1 MLNLARQANFSVLDF
16 ETTGSVPGWELEPWQ
31 LGVVRMESGKVCPD
45 EYFEQYFQIAPD
57 RPFNPRAP
65 GRHAQLRDQLAV
77 SPSPRE
83 SWGEISHWVTNR
95 TLVAHNIGTERTIL
109 TKIAPMHRFDSWI
122 DTLHLTR
129 YAYPQLPSKSLDQV
143 IDALGLTT
151 RLREVCPERKEDDDP
166 DLPPRAPHDA
176 LYDAFAC
183 AVLLEH
189 FLALPGWENVTVEN
203 LSLK

>member
-31 LGVVRMESGKVCPD
+31 LGIVRMENGRVRAD
-45 EYFEQYFQIAPD
+45 EYWERYFQIAPD

-65 GRHAQLRDQLAV
+65 GRHAQLRDLLAA
-77 SPSPRE
+77 SPTPRE
-83 SWGEISHWVTNR
+83 SWSELCPWVTNC

-143 IDALGLTT
+143 IDALGLSA
-151 RLREVCPERKEDDDP
+151 RLEELCPAPGETA

-189 FLALPGWENVTVEN
+189 FLALPGWENVTKTF
-203 LSLK
+203 L